1 MIHHFANSQAVVNV
15 SIEHLSNKVDA
26 LFRERQVRDP
36 KGMVQNLVN
45 IVERVFLVDDR
56 VEKDSQGPDIL
67 LLAPVR
73 LTLQNLGCSI
83 V

>member
-1 MIHHFANSQAVVNV
+1 MIHHFTNGQAVVNV

-26 LFRERQVRDP
+26 VFRERQVRNP

-56 VEKDSQGPDIL
+56 VEKDAQGPDIL

-73 LTLQNLGCSI
+73 LTLQNLRSSI

>member
-56 VEKDSQGPDIL
+56 VEKDAQGPDIL